1 MAYNQGTG
9 LTAARCHAPEG
20 RRALA
25 CPVLNAMRRSP
36 LAPLWRTNMFDI
48 LLNIT
53 YLAAIAMSLYSAV
66 WLLLKADRN
75 RTVCA
80 FIACQL
86 LIVVWCVPQL
96 FLGFVQSR
104 EGLYTAYAISYVG
117 ICFIGPAWLVFAL
130 WYAGKRLPL
139 WGMVLLWALPAVNF
153 AVLLT
158 NEVHH
163 LFYTEFEVGN
173 VVYGPAFLLHV
184 VFTYAC
190 VVAGMAAVAG
200 NFRKYK
206 VRALH
211 IAMILVSAAVPLL
224 FNLLHISGAVQT
236 GFDLT
241 PPAFSVSSLIML
253 LAVYR
258 YDFLDVNSLAFGQ
271 ILEELPEAVLVYNE
285 RGRVTWANT
294 AAQAWFGVKSGD
306 GMGRFEAAV
315 AEMDRLEEPPEGPQE
330 DGDES
335 QAARQRLLVRCGDRR
350 LEIRRRSSLDRNGH
364 FQAGTVLV
372 SDVSRYYE
380 LLDRERELAVQG
392 GRLAVEQERN
402 RIAQEVHDTTG
413 HTLTMINSLLKL
425 ARIGRKDKTEAETD
439 AYLLQAEELAAGG
452 IRELRCSI
460 NNLRAMAQGG
470 LVSQGVRQLAGSIRE
485 FQVEVTVQG
494 TDSPRYSRLSPVILQ
509 CFKEALTNCMKY
521 AQATHMDAIL
531 KFSGDSLA
539 FYIFD
544 NGRGCGQIR
553 RGNGLEGIYRR
564 VEEAGGQV
572 RVASEEGDGFRI
584 TIHLPVEPEG
594 KTG

>member
-1 MAYNQGTG
+1 
-9 LTAARCHAPEG
+9 
-20 RRALA
+20 
-25 CPVLNAMRRSP
+25 
-36 LAPLWRTNMFDI
+36 MFDV

-104 EGLYTAYAISYVG
+104 EGLYTAYAVSYVG

-130 WYAGKRLPL
+130 WYGGKPMPL
-139 WGMVLLWALPAVNF
+139 WGMVLLWGLPAVNY

-163 LFYTEFEVGN
+163 LFYAEFEVGN
-173 VVYGPAFLLHV
+173 VVYGPAFMLHV
-184 VFTYAC
+184 VFTNAC

-200 NFRKYK
+200 NFRRYR

-271 ILEELPEAVLVYNE
+271 ILAELPEAVLVYNE
-285 RGRVTWANT
+285 RGRITCAN
-294 AAQAWFGVKSGD
+294 AVAKDWFGVENGD
-306 GMGRFEAAV
+306 EMAVFEEAVRGME
-315 AEMDRLEEPPEGPQE
+315 RLEESPEDCAQNLPVPDADSVSREQE
-330 DGDES
+330 
-335 QAARQRLLVRCGDRR
+335 QRFLVRSGERR
-350 LEIRRRSSLDRNGH
+350 LEIRRRSRRDRSGH
-364 FQAGTVLV
+364 FQAGTVLAM
-372 SDVSRYYE
+372 DVSRYYE
-380 LLDRERELAVQG
+380 LLERERELAVQG
-392 GRLAVEQERN
+392 ERLAVEQERN

-425 ARIGRKDKTEAETD
+425 VRIGRKEEAGDQAELET
-439 AYLLQAEELAAGG
+439 YLIQAEELAAGG

-460 NNLRAMAQGG
+460 NNLRAMGADS
-470 LVSQGVRQLAGSIRE
+470 LVSQGVRRLAESIRE
-485 FQVEVTVQG
+485 FEVEVTVQG
-494 TDSPRYSRLSPVILQ
+494 TDSPRYSHLCPVILPS
-509 CFKEALTNCMKY
+509 FKEALTNCMKY
-521 AQATHMDAIL
+521 AAATHVDAIL
-531 KFSGDSLA
+531 KFSGDGLA

-544 NGRGCGQIR
+544 NGRGCGQIH
-553 RGNGLEGIYRR
+553 RGNGLAGIYRR
-564 VEEAGGQV
+564 VEAAGGQV
-572 RVASEEGDGFRI
+572 RVASEEGAGFGI
-584 TIHLPVEPEG
+584 TIRLPVEPEG
-594 KTG
+594 KTL

>member
-1 MAYNQGTG
+1 
-9 LTAARCHAPEG
+9 
-20 RRALA
+20 
-25 CPVLNAMRRSP
+25 
-36 LAPLWRTNMFDI
+36 MFDV

-104 EGLYTAYAISYVG
+104 EGLYTAYAVSYVG

-130 WYAGKRLPL
+130 RYGGKPMPL
-139 WGMVLLWALPAVNF
+139 WGMVLLWGLPAVNY

-163 LFYTEFEVGN
+163 LFYAEFEVGN
-173 VVYGPAFLLHV
+173 VVYGPAFMLHV

-200 NFRKYK
+200 NFRRYR

-271 ILEELPEAVLVYNE
+271 ILAELPEAVLVYNE
-285 RGRVTWANT
+285 RGRITCAN
-294 AAQAWFGVKSGD
+294 AVAKDWFGVENGD
-306 GMGRFEAAV
+306 EMAVFEEAVRGME
-315 AEMDRLEEPPEGPQE
+315 RLEESPEDCAQNLPVPDADSVSREQE
-330 DGDES
+330 
-335 QAARQRLLVRCGDRR
+335 QRFLVRSGERR
-350 LEIRRRSSLDRNGH
+350 LEIRRRSRRDRSGH
-364 FQAGTVLV
+364 FQAGTVLAM
-372 SDVSRYYE
+372 DVSRYYE
-380 LLDRERELAVQG
+380 LLERERELAVQG
-392 GRLAVEQERN
+392 ERLAVEQERN

-425 ARIGRKDKTEAETD
+425 VRIGRK
-439 AYLLQAEELAAGG
+439 
-452 IRELRCSI
+452 
-460 NNLRAMAQGG
+460 
-470 LVSQGVRQLAGSIRE
+470 
-485 FQVEVTVQG
+485 
-494 TDSPRYSRLSPVILQ
+494 
-509 CFKEALTNCMKY
+509 
-521 AQATHMDAIL
+521 
-531 KFSGDSLA
+531 
-539 FYIFD
+539 
-544 NGRGCGQIR
+544 
-553 RGNGLEGIYRR
+553 
-564 VEEAGGQV
+564 EEAGDQ
-572 RVASEEGDGFRI
+572 A
-584 TIHLPVEPEG
+584 
-594 KTG
+594 

>member
-1 MAYNQGTG
+1 
-9 LTAARCHAPEG
+9 
-20 RRALA
+20 
-25 CPVLNAMRRSP
+25 
-36 LAPLWRTNMFDI
+36 MFDI

-53 YLAAIAMSLYSAV
+53 YLAAIALSLYSV
-66 WLLLKADRN
+66 IWLLLKADRN

-86 LIVVWCVPQL
+86 FIVIWCVPQL
-96 FLGFVQSR
+96 FLGFVGSR
-104 EGLYTAYAISYVG
+104 EGLYTAYAVSYVG

-130 WYAGKRLPL
+130 WYGEKRLPR
-139 WGMVLLWALPAVNF
+139 WGMVLVWALPAVLY

-163 LFYTEFEVGN
+163 LFYREFEVGN
-173 VVYGPAFLLHV
+173 VVYGPVFLLHV

-224 FNLLHISGAVQT
+224 FNLLHISGAVRT

-271 ILEELPEAVLVYNE
+271 ILAELPEAVLVYNE
-285 RGRVTWANT
+285 RSRITCANA
-294 AAQAWFGVKSGD
+294 AAQAWFGVKKGD
-306 GMGRFEAAV
+306 EMERFEAAV
-315 AEMDRLEEPPEGPQE
+315 SGMERLEEGTEGRAEEGRIPPEAE
-330 DGDES
+330 K
-335 QAARQRLLVRCGDRR
+335 RLLVKSGDRR
-350 LEIRRRSSLDRNGH
+350 LEIRRQTSLDRSGR
-364 FQAGTVLV
+364 FQAGTVLAA
-372 SDVSRYYE
+372 DVSRYYE

-392 GRLAVEQERN
+392 GRLAIEQERN

-425 ARIGRKDKTEAETD
+425 VRIGGKDGDEAELN

-460 NNLRAMAQGG
+460 NNLRAMTSGG
-470 LVSQGVRQLAGSIRE
+470 LVSQGVRQLAESIRE

-494 TDSPRYSRLSPVILQ
+494 ADSPRYSPLSPVVLQ

-521 AQATHMDAIL
+521 AGATHVDAIL
-531 KFSGDSLA
+531 KFSGDSLT

-564 VEEAGGQV
+564 VEAAGGQV
-572 RVASEEGDGFRI
+572 RVASEEGAGFRI
-584 TIHLPVEPEG
+584 TIRLPVEPEG
-594 KTG
+594 KTV